1 MKNKSLLAAAAFTAV
16 TLAPLTQAQEF
27 LTIGTGGV
35 TGVYYP
41 AGGGMCRL
49 INKDNSDHGIRCN
62 VESTGGSVYNLNTL
76 RAGELSLGVA
86 QSDQQYDAYNG
97 KGAFAK
103 AGKYEDLRSVFSIY
117 TEAFT
122 VVARKDANIKTFDDL
137 KGKRVNIGEPGSGQ
151 RATMEVLMDAKGWE
165 SSDFRLTSELK
176 AAEQAQALCDNKIDV
191 MVYFVG
197 HPNGAIK
204 EATTSCETNIVSV
217 DDTTVKKLIE
227 DTPYYVSYDVP
238 GGMYRGNEQTVTT
251 LGAKATVVASAKTSN
266 ETIYQAVKAVF
277 DNFDTFRRLHPGF
290 ADIEKSDM
298 LDGNTAPMHPG
309 AAKYFKESGLL

>member
-76 RAGELSLGVA
+76 RAGELTLGVA
-86 QSDQQYDAYNG
+86 QSDQQHDAYKG
-97 KGAFAK
+97 QGAFAT

-165 SSDFRLTSELK
+165 TKDFRLTSELK

-217 DDTTVKKLIE
+217 DDATVQKLVE

-251 LGAKATVVASAKTSN
+251 LGAKATVVASAKTPD

-277 DNFDTFRRLHPGF
+277 GNFDTFRRLHPGF

-298 LDGNTAPMHPG
+298 LDGNTAPLHPG
-309 AAKYFKESGLL
+309 AAKYFKETGLL

>member
-1 MKNKSLLAAAAFTAV
+1 MKNKSLLAAIAFTAV
-16 TLAPLTQAQEF
+16 AIAPLTQAQEF
-27 LTIGTGGV
+27 LTNGTGGV

-49 INKDNSDHGIRCN
+49 INQNNSEHGIRCN
-62 VESTGGSVYNLNTL
+62 VESTGGSVYNLNML

-97 KGAFAK
+97 KGAFAT

-122 VVARKDANIKTFDDL
+122 VVARKDANVKTFDDL

-151 RATMEVLMDAKGWE
+151 RATMEALMAVKGWDRSE
-165 SSDFRLTSELK
+165 FRLTSELK

-204 EATTSCETNIVSV
+204 EATTSCDTNIVSV
-217 DDTTVKKLIE
+217 DDQTVQKLIAE
-227 DTPYYVSYDVP
+227 TPYYVSYDVP
-238 GGMYRGNEQTVTT
+238 AGMYRGNDKAVTT
-251 LGAKATVVASAKTSN
+251 LGAKATIVASSKTSE
-266 ETIYQAVKAVF
+266 ETIYQTVKAVF
-277 DNFDTFRRLHPGF
+277 GNFDTFRRLHPGF
-290 ADIEKSDM
+290 SDIEKVR
-298 LDGNTAPMHPG
+298 HVRW
-309 AAKYFKESGLL
+309 